1 MALLPPASPRTHL
14 HTRQVRFDGYHR
26 ADGLWDIEATL
37 TDSKAY
43 VWHSPE
49 KGDLPPGTPIH
60 DMLIRVTLDD
70 SMTIVA
76 IVTAMPGTPHG
87 VCDQAQDPM
96 QKMVGQTIG
105 PGWRLKIDKAIGGV
119 QGCTHLRELLFNMAT
134 AAYQTI
140 PGYRARLRREAG
152 LPSHADGQPPFHLGQ
167 CMTWDFDGPTV
178 QQLYPQFAGW
188 KPLKRAKSPQ

>member
-1 MALLPPASPRTHL
+1 MALLPPAAPRTHL
-14 HTRQVRFDGYHR
+14 HTRKVQFDGYHR
-26 ADGLWDIEATL
+26 EDGLWDIEATL

-43 VWHSPE
+43 VMRLPE
-49 KGDLPPGTPIH
+49 KGDLPPGTPVH
-60 DMLIRVTLDD
+60 DMLIRLTLDD
-70 SMTIVA
+70 AMTVVA
-76 IVTAMPGTPHG
+76 IATAMPGTPHG

-119 QGCTHLRELLFNMAT
+119 HGCTHLRELLFNMAT

-152 LPSHADGQPPFHLGQ
+152 LPSHEGDQPPFHLGQ
-167 CMTWDFDGPTV
+167 CMTWDFDGSAV
-178 QQLYPQFAGW
+178 QQHYPQFAGW
-188 KPLKRAKSPQ
+188 QPLKRVKSGR